1 MKGEAIKNI
10 FLAVVASIG
19 GIISQVCGGWDTLL
33 KCLVVFMLADYL
45 TGIAVALI
53 FHKSRKTKSGCAS
66 SKEGFKGIIKK
77 ICMLMVVALAVCI
90 DTLSKTDYIRSVTI
104 LFFIGNEGLSICE
117 NLGLMGIKYPEFLH
131 RALEVMREE
140 NDKGDKNEI

>member
-1 MKGEAIKNI
+1 MKGEALKNI
-10 FLAVVASIG
+10 ILITAASIG
-19 GIISQVCGGWDTLL
+19 GAISQVCGGWDTLL
-33 KCLVVFMLADYL
+33 KCLVIFMLVDYL

-53 FHKSRKTKSGCAS
+53 FHKSKKTKNGGAS

-104 LFFIGNEGLSICE
+104 LFFVGNEGLSICE

-131 RALEVMREE
+131 RALEVMRD
-140 NDKGDKNEI
+140 NGDKGECNE

>member
-1 MKGEAIKNI
+1 MKGEVIKNI

-19 GIISQVCGGWDTLL
+19 GVISQVCGGWDTLL

-45 TGIAVALI
+45 TGITVALI
-53 FHKSRKTKSGCAS
+53 FHKSAKTKNGGAS

-131 RALEVMREE
+131 RALEVMR
-140 NDKGDKNEI
+140 DKGEKGDSDE

>member
-1 MKGEAIKNI
+1 MKGETVKNTVLI
-10 FLAVVASIG
+10 ITASLG
-19 GIISQVCGGWDTLL
+19 GVISQVFGGWDTLL
-33 KCLVVFMLADYL
+33 KCLVVFMITDYI
-45 TGIAVALI
+45 TGLAVA
-53 FHKSRKTKSGCAS
+53 FFFQKSNKTKNGGAS

-131 RALEVMREE
+131 RALEVLRDK
-140 NDKGDKNEI
+140 NDKGENQ